1 MAHDRK
7 MSSLCFGL
15 LPHGL
20 EEFLAGVCCF
30 FATDSDDRGALE
42 EHDGKVFVPG
52 VPRKPVCGV
61 QVLRSLVS
69 RGWLN
74 SEAKNSR
81 FEITEEGK
89 RVEGEINS
97 RH

>member
-1 MAHDRK
+1 MPA
-7 MSSLCFGL
+7 MSNWSTETEVQRILRL
-15 LPHGL
+15 A
-20 EEFLAGVCCF
+20 FLY
-30 FATDSDDRGALE
+30 GALE

-52 VPRKPVCGV
+52 APRKPVCGA
-61 QVLRSLVS
+61 QVLRSMIS

-74 SEAKNSR
+74 PEARNSR

-89 RVEGEINS
+89 RAEGEINR